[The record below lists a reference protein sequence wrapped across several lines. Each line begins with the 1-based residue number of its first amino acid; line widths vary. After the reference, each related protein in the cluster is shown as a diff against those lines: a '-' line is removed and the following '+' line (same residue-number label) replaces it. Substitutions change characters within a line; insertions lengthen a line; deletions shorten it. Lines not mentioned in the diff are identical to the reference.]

1 MSVTKR
7 IINKNTLNKTNV
19 GNTIISFTLM
29 IIGSLVMLYI
39 GLKYIGSSDEIERIY
54 AMYAF
59 VMVFFGLSGLFT
71 ADYYD
76 NRKINIIPKIED
88 LNEFNTFLYLTA
100 TLIMFIISAIAEA
113 ILVIKMRLALSDTD
127 FILYAVFAGVCE
139 EAFFRKFLINMIIR
153 LNTGYNE
160 KPNVITLII
169 ALFVSSFA
177 FMAIHLGVYGSDPI
191 MLTSTLIGG
200 FILGIGY
207 IVFRD
212 ISANISAHCLKNT
225 IGVINLVRFG

>member
-7 IINKNTLNKTNV
+7 IINKNTLNKKNV
-19 GNTIISFTLM
+19 GNTVISFTLM
-29 IIGSLVMLYI
+29 ITGSLVMLYI
-39 GLKYIGSSDEIERIY
+39 GLKYIGSSDEIERLY

-59 VMVFFGLSGLFT
+59 VMVFFGISGLVT
-71 ADYYD
+71 TDYYD
-76 NRKINIIPKIED
+76 DKKINIIPKF
-88 LNEFNTFLYLTA
+88 NEMDTTSYVIH
-100 TLIMFIISAIAEA
+100 TLIIFICAAIAEA
-113 ILVIKMRLALSDTD
+113 WLKITMRLALSDID

-160 KPNVITLII
+160 KPNIITLII

-191 MLTSTLIGG
+191 MLISTLIGG

-207 IVFRD
+207 IAFRD
-212 ISANISAHCLKNT
+212 ISANITAHCLKNT
-225 IGVINLVRFG
+225 IGAINLVRFR